1 MMKRILR
8 VLLSLLAIIFPWMVF
23 LLEGDLVLAFFGMAL
38 QVSLIGWIPI
48 SITAWKHRENFDV
61 FRKNKEV
68 DEPSKPSEKA
78 E

>member
-8 VLLSLLAIIFPWMVF
+8 VLLSLLAIVFPWVVF
-23 LLEGDLVLAFFGMAL
+23 LLEGDFILAFFGMAL

-48 SITAWKHRENFDV
+48 SVTAWKHRENFDV
-61 FRKNKEV
+61 FHKKKEV
-68 DEPSKPSEKA
+68 SKSSEKA